1 MKCQSEG
8 AGWIEYNRF
17 FNIFWIW
24 LKCDTSHDKAAYA
37 KANTEYAAG
46 AGTGTGACA
55 VLVFGVTKMLFVA
68 ALL

>member
-1 MKCQSEG
+1 MKVPDELNTIDFS
-8 AGWIEYNRF
+8 IF
-17 FNIFWIW
+17 FDFW
-24 LKCDTSHDKAAYA
+24 LKCDTSHDKAPYA

-46 AGTGTGACA
+46 AGTGTGTGACA